1 MRGNITDR
9 MLIDSKSKTT
19 VLLALL
25 VMIFFCMLLF
35 LTPAC
40 QAPKIVTENPPE
52 PLKLNKILLFPFKDM
67 YHLYGDNVVFRCSLC
82 DKVYMIGEVT
92 EDAGDFLTEQLILSM
107 KNFQGLELVL
117 PSQAQAVMS
126 DLSAGDQKDLPEKY
140 LLIETG
146 RILKTDA
153 VLLGRVFRFKERVGT
168 DYSVESPASV
178 SFDMILINVADG
190 RILWTG
196 YFDET
201 QRTLSEN
208 LFRFGTFLKRK
219 GRWITAEQMAASAFE
234 KIFKTFP
241 AP

>member
-1 MRGNITDR
+1 MRRGITDNI
-9 MLIDSKSKTT
+9 LIDRKSKIT
-19 VLLALL
+19 VLKVLL
-25 VMIFFCMLLF
+25 VMILFFALS

-67 YHLYGDNVVFRCSLC
+67 HRLYGDNVVFRCSLC

-92 EDAGDFLTEQLILSM
+92 EDASDFLTEQLILSM
-107 KNFQGLELVL
+107 KDRQDLELVL
-117 PSQAQAVMS
+117 PGQAQGVMS
-126 DLSAGDQKDLPEKY
+126 DLLAGDRKDLPEKY

-153 VLLGRVFRFKERVGT
+153 ILLGRVFRFKERVGT

-178 SFDMILINVADG
+178 SFDMIMINVADG

-241 AP
+241 IP